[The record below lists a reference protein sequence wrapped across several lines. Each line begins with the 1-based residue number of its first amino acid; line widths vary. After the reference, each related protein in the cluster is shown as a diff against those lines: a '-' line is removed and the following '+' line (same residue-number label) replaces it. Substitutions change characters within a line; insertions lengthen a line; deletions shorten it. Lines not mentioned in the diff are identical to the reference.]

1 MAITDDLSAALMVS
15 DADAIVA
22 ADAQGVIR
30 FWNPGA
36 ERVFG
41 FTAADAVGQS
51 LDLIIPE
58 RLRDR
63 HWRGYHEVM
72 RTGQSRYGDGDILA
86 VPSVRKDG
94 TRISLEF
101 TIVPLRDGSGGLTGM
116 GAILRDV
123 TSRFNELQTLRK
135 RLAGSSDQSAAGRA

>member
-15 DADAIVA
+15 NADAIIA

-86 VPSVRKDG
+86 VPGVRKDG

-123 TSRFNELQTLRK
+123 TTRFNELQALRK
-135 RLAGSSDQSAAGRA
+135 KLAGSS

>member
-1 MAITDDLSAALMVS
+1 MAIADDLSAALMVS
-15 DADAIVA
+15 NADAIIA

-86 VPSVRKDG
+86 VPGMRKDRA
-94 TRISLEF
+94 RISLEF
-101 TIVPLRDGSGGLTGM
+101 TIVPLRDGSGGLSGM

-123 TSRFNELQTLRK
+123 TTRFNELQTLRK
-135 RLAGSSDQSAAGRA
+135 KLAGSS

>member
-1 MAITDDLSAALMVS
+1 MAIADELSAALMAS
-15 DADAIVA
+15 NADAIVA

-58 RLRDR
+58 RQRDR

-86 VPSVRKDG
+86 VPGVRKDG

-123 TSRFNELQTLRK
+123 TTRFNELQTLRK
-135 RLAGSSDQSAAGRA
+135 KLAGSS

>member
-1 MAITDDLSAALMVS
+1 MAIADDLSAALMVS
-15 DADAIVA
+15 NADAIIA

-58 RLRDR
+58 RQRDR
-63 HWRGYHEVM
+63 HWRGYREVM

-86 VPSVRKDG
+86 VPGVRKDG

-123 TSRFNELQTLRK
+123 TTRFNELQTLRK
-135 RLAGSSDQSAAGRA
+135 RLAGS

>member
-1 MAITDDLSAALMVS
+1 MAIADDLSAALLVS
-15 DADAIVA
+15 NADAIIA

-63 HWRGYHEVM
+63 HWRGYREVM
-72 RTGQSRYGDGDILA
+72 RTGRSRYGDGDILA
-86 VPSVRKDG
+86 VPGVRKDG
-94 TRISLEF
+94 ARISLEF

-123 TSRFNELQTLRK
+123 TTRFNELQALRK
-135 RLAGSSDQSAAGRA
+135 KLAGSS

>member
-1 MAITDDLSAALMVS
+1 MAIADDLSAALLVS
-15 DADAIVA
+15 NADAIIA

-63 HWRGYHEVM
+63 HWRGYREVM

-86 VPSVRKDG
+86 VPGVRKDG

-101 TIVPLRDGSGGLTGM
+101 TIVPLRDGSGGLSGM

-123 TSRFNELQTLRK
+123 TTRFNELQTLRK
-135 RLAGSSDQSAAGRA
+135 KLAGSS

>member
-1 MAITDDLSAALMVS
+1 MVIADDLSAALMAS
-15 DADAIVA
+15 KADAIVA

-36 ERVFG
+36 ERIFG

-58 RLRDR
+58 RQRDR
-63 HWRGYHEVM
+63 HWRGYHHVM
-72 RTGQSRYGDGDILA
+72 QTGRSRYGDGDILA
-86 VPSVRKDG
+86 VPGVRKDG

-123 TSRFNELQTLRK
+123 TTRFNELQTLRK
-135 RLAGSSDQSAAGRA
+135 KLAGSS

>member
-1 MAITDDLSAALMVS
+1 MAIADDLSAALLVS
-15 DADAIVA
+15 NADAIIA

-63 HWRGYHEVM
+63 HWRGYHHIM
-72 RTGQSRYGDGDILA
+72 QTGQSRYGDGDILA
-86 VPSVRKDG
+86 VPGVRKDG

-116 GAILRDV
+116 GAVLRDV
-123 TSRFNELQTLRK
+123 TTRFHELQALRK
-135 RLAGSSDQSAAGRA
+135 KLAGSS

>member
-1 MAITDDLSAALMVS
+1 MAIADDLSAALMVS
-15 DADAIVA
+15 NADAIVA

-58 RLRDR
+58 RQRDR
-63 HWRGYHEVM
+63 HWRGYHHVM
-72 RTGQSRYGDGDILA
+72 QTGRSRYGDGDILA
-86 VPSVRKDG
+86 VPGVRKDG

-123 TSRFNELQTLRK
+123 TTRFNELQTLRK
-135 RLAGSSDQSAAGRA
+135 KLAGSS

>member
-1 MAITDDLSAALMVS
+1 MAIADDLSAALLVS
-15 DADAIVA
+15 NADAIIA

-86 VPSVRKDG
+86 VPGVRKDG

-116 GAILRDV
+116 GAVLRDV
-123 TSRFNELQTLRK
+123 TTRFNELQALRK
-135 RLAGSSDQSAAGRA
+135 KLAGSS

>member
-1 MAITDDLSAALMVS
+1 MAIAEELNAALQAS
-15 DADAIVA
+15 GADAIIA
-22 ADAQGVIR
+22 ADTQGIIR

-36 ERVFG
+36 ARIFG
-41 FTAADAVGQS
+41 FSAADALGQS

-72 RTGQSRYGDGDILA
+72 RTEQSRYGQGDILA
-86 VPSVRKDG
+86 VPGIRKDG

-101 TIVPLRDGSGGLTGM
+101 TIVLLRDGRGALTGM
-116 GAILRDV
+116 GAVLRDV
-123 TSRFNELQTLRK
+123 TARFNELQTLRK
-135 RLAGSSDQSAAGRA
+135 KLAGS

>member
-1 MAITDDLSAALMVS
+1 MAIADDLSAALMVS
-15 DADAIVA
+15 NADAIIA

-58 RLRDR
+58 RQRDR

-72 RTGQSRYGDGDILA
+72 RTGRSRYGDGDILA
-86 VPSVRKDG
+86 VPGVRKDG
-94 TRISLEF
+94 ARISLEF
-101 TIVPLRDGSGGLTGM
+101 SIVPLRDGSGGLSGM
-116 GAILRDV
+116 GAVLRDV
-123 TSRFNELQTLRK
+123 TTRFNELQTLRK
-135 RLAGSSDQSAAGRA
+135 KLAGS

>member
-1 MAITDDLSAALMVS
+1 MAIADDLSAALMVS
-15 DADAIVA
+15 NADAIIA

-36 ERVFG
+36 ERIFG

-63 HWRGYHEVM
+63 HWRGYREVM

-86 VPSVRKDG
+86 VPGVRKDG
-94 TRISLEF
+94 ARISLEF
-101 TIVPLRDGSGGLTGM
+101 TIVPLRDGSGGLSGM

-123 TSRFNELQTLRK
+123 TTRFNELQTLRK
-135 RLAGSSDQSAAGRA
+135 KLAGS

>member
-1 MAITDDLSAALMVS
+1 MAIADDLSAALLAS
-15 DADAIVA
+15 NADAIVA
-22 ADAQGVIR
+22 ADTQGVIR

-36 ERVFG
+36 ERVFC

-86 VPSVRKDG
+86 VPGVRKDG

-116 GAILRDV
+116 GAVLRDV
-123 TSRFNELQTLRK
+123 TTRFNELQALRK
-135 RLAGSSDQSAAGRA
+135 KLAGSS

>member
-1 MAITDDLSAALMVS
+1 MAIADDLSAALMAS
-15 DADAIVA
+15 KADAIIA

-30 FWNPGA
+30 FWNLGA
-36 ERVFG
+36 ERIFG

-58 RLRDR
+58 RQRDR
-63 HWRGYHEVM
+63 HWRGYHHVM
-72 RTGQSRYGDGDILA
+72 QTGRSRYGDGDILA
-86 VPSVRKDG
+86 VPGVRKDG

-123 TSRFNELQTLRK
+123 TTRFNELQTLRK
-135 RLAGSSDQSAAGRA
+135 KLAGSS

>member
-1 MAITDDLSAALMVS
+1 MAIADDLSAALMVS
-15 DADAIVA
+15 NADAIIA

-58 RLRDR
+58 RQRDR
-63 HWRGYHEVM
+63 HWRGYREVM

-86 VPSVRKDG
+86 VPGVRKDG

-101 TIVPLRDGSGGLTGM
+101 TIVPLRDGSGELSGM

-123 TSRFNELQTLRK
+123 TTRFNELQTLRK
-135 RLAGSSDQSAAGRA
+135 KLAGSS

>member
-1 MAITDDLSAALMVS
+1 MAIADELSASLLASGS
-15 DADAIVA
+15 DAIIA
-22 ADAQGVIR
+22 ADTEGVIR

-41 FTAADAVGQS
+41 FTAVDALGQS

-58 RLRDR
+58 RQRDR
-63 HWRGYHEVM
+63 HWRGYDQVIK
-72 RTGQSRYGDGDILA
+72 TGQSRYGHGDVLA
-86 VPSVRKDG
+86 VPGVRKDG

-101 TIVPLRDGSGGLTGM
+101 TIVLLRDESGRLTGI

-135 RLAGSSDQSAAGRA
+135 KLAGS

>member
-1 MAITDDLSAALMVS
+1 MAIADDLSAALLVS
-15 DADAIVA
+15 NADAIIA

-41 FTAADAVGQS
+41 FTAADAMGQS

-58 RLRDR
+58 RQRDR
-63 HWRGYHEVM
+63 HWRGYHHVM
-72 RTGQSRYGDGDILA
+72 QTGRSRYGDGDILA
-86 VPSVRKDG
+86 VPGVRKDG

-123 TSRFNELQTLRK
+123 TTRFNELQTLRK
-135 RLAGSSDQSAAGRA
+135 KLAGSS

>member
-1 MAITDDLSAALMVS
+1 M
-15 DADAIVA
+15 
-22 ADAQGVIR
+22 IR

-58 RLRDR
+58 RQRDR

-86 VPSVRKDG
+86 VPGVRKDG

-123 TSRFNELQTLRK
+123 TTRFNELQTLRK
-135 RLAGSSDQSAAGRA
+135 KLAGS

>member
-1 MAITDDLSAALMVS
+1 MAIADDLSTALLAS
-15 DADAIVA
+15 NADAIVA

-86 VPSVRKDG
+86 VPGVRKDG

-116 GAILRDV
+116 GAVLRDV
-123 TSRFNELQTLRK
+123 TTRFNELQTLRK
-135 RLAGSSDQSAAGRA
+135 KLAGSS

>member
-1 MAITDDLSAALMVS
+1 MAIADDLSAALLVS
-15 DADAIVA
+15 NADAIIA

-86 VPSVRKDG
+86 VPGVRKDG

-101 TIVPLRDGSGGLTGM
+101 TIVPLRDGSGRLTGM
-116 GAILRDV
+116 AAILRDV
-123 TSRFNELQTLRK
+123 TTRFNELQTLRK
-135 RLAGSSDQSAAGRA
+135 KLAGSS

>member
-1 MAITDDLSAALMVS
+1 MAIADDLSAALMAS
-15 DADAIVA
+15 KADAIIA

-41 FTAADAVGQS
+41 FTAADAMGQS

-58 RLRDR
+58 RQRDR
-63 HWRGYHEVM
+63 HWRGYHHVM
-72 RTGQSRYGDGDILA
+72 QTGRSRYGDGDILA
-86 VPSVRKDG
+86 VPGVRKDG

-123 TSRFNELQTLRK
+123 TTRFNELQTLRK
-135 RLAGSSDQSAAGRA
+135 KLAGSS

>member
-1 MAITDDLSAALMVS
+1 MAIADDLSAALLVS
-15 DADAIVA
+15 NADAIIA

-58 RLRDR
+58 RQRDR
-63 HWRGYHEVM
+63 HWRGYHHVM
-72 RTGQSRYGDGDILA
+72 QTGRSRYGDGDILA
-86 VPSVRKDG
+86 VPGVRKDG

-123 TSRFNELQTLRK
+123 TTRFNELQTLRK
-135 RLAGSSDQSAAGRA
+135 KLAGSS

>member
-1 MAITDDLSAALMVS
+1 MAIADDLSAALLVS
-15 DADAIVA
+15 NADAIIA

-63 HWRGYHEVM
+63 HWRGYREVM

-86 VPSVRKDG
+86 VPGVRKDG

-123 TSRFNELQTLRK
+123 TTRFNELQTLRK
-135 RLAGSSDQSAAGRA
+135 KLAGSS

>member
-1 MAITDDLSAALMVS
+1 MAIADDLSAALLVS
-15 DADAIVA
+15 NADAIVA

-41 FTAADAVGQS
+41 FTAADAMGQS

-58 RLRDR
+58 RQRDR
-63 HWRGYHEVM
+63 HWRGYHHVM
-72 RTGQSRYGDGDILA
+72 QTGRSRYGDGDILA
-86 VPSVRKDG
+86 VPGVRKDG

-123 TSRFNELQTLRK
+123 TTRFNELQTLRK
-135 RLAGSSDQSAAGRA
+135 KLAGSS

>member
-1 MAITDDLSAALMVS
+1 MAINDDLSPALLVS
-15 DADAIVA
+15 NADAIIA

-63 HWRGYHEVM
+63 HWRGYREVM

-86 VPSVRKDG
+86 VPGVRKDG
-94 TRISLEF
+94 ARISLEF
-101 TIVPLRDGSGGLTGM
+101 TIVPLRDRSGGLTGM

-123 TSRFNELQTLRK
+123 TTRFNELQALRK
-135 RLAGSSDQSAAGRA
+135 RLAGSS

>member
-1 MAITDDLSAALMVS
+1 MAIADDLSAALMAS
-15 DADAIVA
+15 KADAIVA

-36 ERVFG
+36 ERIFG

-58 RLRDR
+58 RQRDR
-63 HWRGYHEVM
+63 HWRGYHHVM
-72 RTGQSRYGDGDILA
+72 QTGRSRYGDGDILA
-86 VPSVRKDG
+86 VPGVRKDG

-101 TIVPLRDGSGGLTGM
+101 TIVPLRDGSGRLTGM

-123 TSRFNELQTLRK
+123 TTRFNELQTLRK
-135 RLAGSSDQSAAGRA
+135 KLAGSS

>member
-1 MAITDDLSAALMVS
+1 MAIADDLSAALLVS
-15 DADAIVA
+15 NADAIIA

-58 RLRDR
+58 RQRDR
-63 HWRGYHEVM
+63 HWRGYREVM

-86 VPSVRKDG
+86 VPGVRKDG

-101 TIVPLRDGSGGLTGM
+101 TIVPLRDGSGGLSGM
-116 GAILRDV
+116 GAVLRDV
-123 TSRFNELQTLRK
+123 TTRFNELQALRK
-135 RLAGSSDQSAAGRA
+135 KLAGSS

>member
-15 DADAIVA
+15 NADAIIA

-72 RTGQSRYGDGDILA
+72 RTGHSRYGDGDILA
-86 VPSVRKDG
+86 VPGVRKDG

-135 RLAGSSDQSAAGRA
+135 KLAGSS

>member
-1 MAITDDLSAALMVS
+1 MAIADDLSAALMAS
-15 DADAIVA
+15 KADAIVA

-36 ERVFG
+36 ERIFG

-58 RLRDR
+58 RQRDR
-63 HWRGYHEVM
+63 HWRGYHHVM
-72 RTGQSRYGDGDILA
+72 QTGQSRYGDGDILA
-86 VPSVRKDG
+86 VPGVRKDG

-135 RLAGSSDQSAAGRA
+135 KLAGSS

>member
-1 MAITDDLSAALMVS
+1 MAIADDLSAALMAS
-15 DADAIVA
+15 NADAIIA

-58 RLRDR
+58 RQRDR
-63 HWRGYHEVM
+63 HWRGYREVM

-86 VPSVRKDG
+86 FPACARTGRGSRSNSPSCRCA
-94 TRISLEF
+94 
-101 TIVPLRDGSGGLTGM
+101 M
-116 GAILRDV
+116 GA
-123 TSRFNELQTLRK
+123 
-135 RLAGSSDQSAAGRA
+135 AG

>member
-1 MAITDDLSAALMVS
+1 MAIADDLSAALMVS
-15 DADAIVA
+15 NADAIIA

-86 VPSVRKDG
+86 VPGVRKDG

-101 TIVPLRDGSGGLTGM
+101 TIVPLRDGSGGLSGM

-123 TSRFNELQTLRK
+123 TTRFNELQTLRK
-135 RLAGSSDQSAAGRA
+135 KLAGSS

>member
-1 MAITDDLSAALMVS
+1 MAIADDLSAALLVS
-15 DADAIVA
+15 NADAIIA

-86 VPSVRKDG
+86 VPGVRKDG

-101 TIVPLRDGSGGLTGM
+101 TIVPLRDGSGRLTGM

-123 TSRFNELQTLRK
+123 TTRFNELQTLRK
-135 RLAGSSDQSAAGRA
+135 KLAGSS

>member
-1 MAITDDLSAALMVS
+1 MAIADDLSAALMAS
-15 DADAIVA
+15 KADAIVA

-36 ERVFG
+36 ERIFG

-58 RLRDR
+58 RQRDR
-63 HWRGYHEVM
+63 HWRGYHHVM
-72 RTGQSRYGDGDILA
+72 QTGQSRYGDGDILA
-86 VPSVRKDG
+86 VPGVRKDG

-123 TSRFNELQTLRK
+123 TTRFNELQTLRK
-135 RLAGSSDQSAAGRA
+135 KLAGSS